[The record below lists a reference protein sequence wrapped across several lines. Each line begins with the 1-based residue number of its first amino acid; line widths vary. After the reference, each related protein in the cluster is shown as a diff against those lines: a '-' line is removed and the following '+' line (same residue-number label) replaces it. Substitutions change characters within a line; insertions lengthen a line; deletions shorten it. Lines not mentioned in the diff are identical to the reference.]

1 MPQARY
7 KQLVDRLADDIRQG
21 RLPPGTALPTHRQLA
36 ANERISLATATRTYA
51 ELRNM
56 GLVAGEVGRGTFV
69 REPLPSSEEVGM
81 HIASGDLA
89 DLTFNYPALPTQT
102 ELLRTAL
109 RQLAS
114 TGELESVLRYQ
125 PHGGRSHERAIV
137 AAHLQSRGLPTAAD
151 AVLIV
156 NGAIHGLAT
165 VAMSLLQPGD
175 VVAVDALSYPGIKV
189 VAEQCR
195 LELVAVPA
203 GPDGP
208 DPDALQAL
216 CRKRKVRALY
226 CMPTLHNPMG
236 WVMTPA
242 ERHALVAV
250 ARRHGLLLLEDGV
263 YAFLEAKAP
272 PPLAAL
278 APDITVYVS
287 SLSKSVAAG
296 LRFGFVSTPAA
307 CIPKINRAIRA
318 TAWNTPSLMTSLCCG
333 WLQDGTVARLEKDK
347 RRDAR
352 ARQAIAAKAL
362 AGLQTVRHP
371 SSYFVWLPMP
381 GEVRADAV
389 ARRLREE
396 GVLVSTA
403 EPYAMA
409 SQPPHALRLALG
421 SVAHARLRQALETV
435 ASTVRSLDC

>member
-1 MPQARY
+1 MPRARY

-21 RLPPGTALPTHRQLA
+21 RLKPGTALPTHRQLA

-51 ELRNM
+51 ELRHM

-69 REPLPSSEEVGM
+69 REPLPSGEEVGM

-125 PHGGRSHERAIV
+125 PHAGRSHERAIV
-137 AAHLQSRGLPTAAD
+137 AEHLQSRGLAVAAD
-151 AVLIV
+151 GVLIV

-195 LELVAVPA
+195 LELVAIPA
-203 GPDGP
+203 GRGGP
-208 DPDALQAL
+208 DVEALQAL
-216 CRKRKVRALY
+216 CRARRIRALY

-236 WVMTPA
+236 WVMA
-242 ERHALVAV
+242 QEERDALVAV

-263 YAFLEAKAP
+263 YAFLATKAP

-296 LRFGFVSTPAA
+296 LRFGFVSAPAA
-307 CIPKINRAIRA
+307 FIPKINRAIRA
-318 TAWNTPSLMTSLCCG
+318 TAWNTPSLVTSLCCG
-333 WLQDGTVARLEKDK
+333 WLRDGTVARLEREK
-347 RRDAR
+347 RRDAG
-352 ARQAIAAKAL
+352 ARQAIAAEAL
-362 AGLQTVRHP
+362 AGLRTVRHP
-371 SSYFVWLPMP
+371 ASYFVWLPMP
-381 GEVRADAV
+381 GEVRSDAV
-389 ARRLREE
+389 ARRLRDE

-403 EPYAMA
+403 QPYAMTG
-409 SQPPHALRLALG
+409 QPPHAIRLALG
-421 SVAHARLRQALETV
+421 SVAPAQLRRSLETV
-435 ASTVRSLDC
+435 AAIVRGLDY